1 MKKTLFFILLGAL
14 IILNTDNA
22 IAEEKGLAIYPPII
36 KIKAQAPTNIKVPIK
51 VKNLT
56 DTTQEAE
63 ILIKPFRMG
72 KDERLE
78 LILQKDYTPE
88 VSKFL
93 SSIRPTEDDQNISKT
108 IFSPQQQKSIS
119 LSIDIPKDFTT
130 QDYYFSV
137 IFVTSDTSLPQS
149 SHSKQQIGI
158 GTNILLSVG
167 KSSGFLT
174 SSFSSP
180 FFTNEGALKFT
191 AGVKNESDHFATINP
206 QVDIKNIFGNTI
218 ETIDIG
224 EHNVLAKS
232 SISFDQKKLT
242 SRNKYFF
249 GPYKTEFLVN
259 GGLTKDKVQYILVL
273 PGKSVLI
280 FTAILIFFAG
290 LSIRIRARLKKN
302 NLK

>member
-1 MKKTLFFILLGAL
+1 M
-14 IILNTDNA
+14 
-22 IAEEKGLAIYPPII
+22 
-36 KIKAQAPTNIKVPIK
+36 
-51 VKNLT
+51 
-56 DTTQEAE
+56 
-63 ILIKPFRMG
+63 IKPFRMG

-180 FFTNEGALKFT
+180 FL
-191 AGVKNESDHFATINP
+191 
-206 QVDIKNIFGNTI
+206 Q
-218 ETIDIG
+218 
-224 EHNVLAKS
+224 
-232 SISFDQKKLT
+232 
-242 SRNKYFF
+242 
-249 GPYKTEFLVN
+249 
-259 GGLTKDKVQYILVL
+259 TK
-273 PGKSVLI
+273 
-280 FTAILIFFAG
+280 
-290 LSIRIRARLKKN
+290 ARL
-302 NLK
+302 NLLQALRTNLTTSLQSILR